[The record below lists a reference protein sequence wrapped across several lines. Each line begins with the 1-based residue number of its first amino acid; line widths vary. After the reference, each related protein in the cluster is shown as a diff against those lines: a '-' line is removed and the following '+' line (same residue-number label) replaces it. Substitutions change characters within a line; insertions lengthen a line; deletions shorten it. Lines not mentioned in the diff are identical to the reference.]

1 MTEDINLRFSHLK
14 EKMVDPKFQHNEGL
28 SNEVG
33 YWIFDY
39 PADQELEVRK
49 QIAKISDSPL
59 ASRVNLRVF
68 DIYDVMMKLLS
79 EQEEYTGAVPIPI
92 LENIE
97 KKQGFDVLFEQINNI
112 LEMS

>member
-68 DIYDVMMKLLS
+68 DIYDVMMKLLR
-79 EQEEYTGAVPIPI
+79 EQEEYTGRTRHGSRSGQRRHGRRHGTQLARG
-92 LENIE
+92 
-97 KKQGFDVLFEQINNI
+97 QGR
-112 LEMS
+112 